1 MNIHFICGLPRSGTT
16 LLAPIL
22 RQNPRFS
29 AGMQSPLYASFV
41 GLIKSMSRGTDSA
54 IFINDDQRKR
64 VLKAVVDA
72 FYGDHGD
79 GTVVFDNCRGW
90 TVVINCVAE
99 LFPNARLLCC
109 LRNPSWILDSIE
121 RQVSKN
127 CFQTSKI
134 FDFAAGTDVYTRVEQ
149 LMTSQLLGPSL
160 KGVRQAW
167 FSNDAARLIG
177 IRYESLVERPAETI
191 REIYSLLGETWFE
204 HDFNNVAYDEPEY
217 DAGIGMPGLHS
228 VRRHV
233 ELQKRETILPGDIFA
248 QYDECF
254 GEIPDHNPRGVVI
267 L

>member
-1 MNIHFICGLPRSGTT
+1 
-16 LLAPIL
+16 
-22 RQNPRFS
+22 
-29 AGMQSPLYASFV
+29 MQSPLHASFT
-41 GLIKSMSRGTDSA
+41 GLIKTMSQGTDGA
-54 IFINDDQRKR
+54 IFINDERRKR

-72 FYGDHGD
+72 FYGDRSD

-90 TVVINCVAE
+90 PMLINCIAE
-99 LFPNARLLCC
+99 LFPNARMLCC
-109 LRNPSWILDSIE
+109 LRNPAWILDSFE
-121 RQVSKN
+121 RQVSIN
-127 CFQTSKI
+127 CFQASRI
-134 FDFAAGTDVYTRVEQ
+134 FDFSVGADVYARVEQ
-149 LMTSQLLGPSL
+149 LMRSQLLGPSL

-217 DAGIGMPGLHS
+217 DAWIGMPGLHS
-228 VRRHV
+228 VRPRV
-233 ELQKRETILPGDIFA
+233 ELQKRETILPVDIFA

-254 GEIPDHNPRGVVI
+254 WEMPDHNPRGVVI